1 MSEDTSAHRRAAD
14 AVISAAREHYRARV
28 QDGGLRR
35 IEVPEWEQG
44 GAPTV
49 IYFRPVMTM
58 WQRHRVDSKIS
69 EGRIPTIVE
78 GLLVRALDADGRA
91 MFHEADRHALMNH
104 VDSDVLMSIAQRMVA
119 DSVAEPPLDD
129 LEEN

>member
-1 MSEDTSAHRRAAD
+1 MSDDTSAHRRAAD

-28 QDGGLRR
+28 HDGGLHR

-58 WQRHRVDSKIS
+58 WQRHRVDSKIG

-78 GLLVRALDADGRA
+78 GLLVRALDAEGQA
-91 MFHEADRHALMNH
+91 MFGQADRHALMNH